1 MEASLFTNWLILR
14 PLLVLGL
21 TWAAIVVAVIAGWIR
36 RRVAAYSQRESSESR
51 SAHLV
56 SAGTQVLPVEF
67 GPVRRRVA
75 LPRTTA
81 NRGLSSSSPRLLRG

>member
-56 SAGTQVLPVEF
+56 SAGTQVSPVEF
-67 GPVRRRVA
+67 GPGSPPRRTPANDSEPRAAELVA
-75 LPRTTA
+75 ATA
-81 NRGLSSSSPRLLRG
+81 